1 LDFIFNAIKDHSDMT
16 RADIDKLLWEKLPD
30 ILTDAQKKAKIGNL
44 LTILRKKGKIKTY
57 NYYEIR
63 K

>member
-1 LDFIFNAIKDHSDMT
+1 MT

-44 LTILRKKGKIKTY
+44 LTILRKKGKIKNIGGYSNSIWTL
-57 NYYEIR
+57 N
-63 K
+63 